1 MEKEKTASLPET
13 EKQQTKVTQPA
24 SSVQVSQG
32 SLVPEKQCNQQR
44 CQVSKLS
51 DTATLH
57 LYEDAGVAQA
67 SHQKRI
73 APFVE
78 SNGAL

>member
-1 MEKEKTASLPET
+1 MEKEKTASLSAT
-13 EKQQTKVTQPA
+13 EKQQPKVTQPA
-24 SSVQVSQG
+24 SSGQISQG
-32 SLVPEKQCNQQR
+32 SHEPETQCNPQQ

-57 LYEDAGVAQA
+57 LYEDAGAALA

-73 APFVE
+73 APLVE
-78 SNGAL
+78 SNGEP